1 MSPILSA
8 GETHGTTMLVAPESI
23 SILTEGPIGQG
34 WFKAF
39 RTCRVTPHWLV
50 SSHGKISPLL
60 CTQSATIHLVENPD
74 TKSCVGFD
82 SVPIGDDL
90 AGVNRARNG
99 DIYHMGQDGQIREG
113 NTPPSK
119 HWSWL
124 INVPC
129 TELEANFNP
138 ECAIRHFHACCR
150 CLPSLHRLTAWGL
163 GCSFQGRSVYGTS
176 SGLKLT
182 SSIPSALLRAQR

>member
-1 MSPILSA
+1 MARLARCSA
-8 GETHGTTMLVAPESI
+8 HNLPRYTLWKIRIQKAVWA
-23 SILTEGPIGQG
+23 LT
-34 WFKAF
+34 
-39 RTCRVTPHWLV
+39 L
-50 SSHGKISPLL
+50 
-60 CTQSATIHLVENPD
+60 
-74 TKSCVGFD
+74 
-82 SVPIGDDL
+82 SVPIGDGL